1 MANDISGYNLSVA
14 APVSRRESAS
24 TVKDLQTKPVDRIA
38 PGNGPSGPGGTGQQR
53 AEKGSLQE
61 SVQDLNN
68 LVQELQRELNFSV
81 DEASGEMV
89 VKVVDRETEEVVRQI
104 PAEEVLRLRQRLEQ
118 ATGALFSD
126 KV

>member
-1 MANDISGYNLSVA
+1 MANDISVYSLNAA
-14 APVSRRESAS
+14 APVSRRESVSSVKELPSRSTDQVAS
-24 TVKDLQTKPVDRIA
+24 RDDRAQAVGGARQAAEKQDLEQSVKDLNA
-38 PGNGPSGPGGTGQQR
+38 
-53 AEKGSLQE
+53 
-61 SVQDLNN
+61 

-89 VKVVDRETEEVVRQI
+89 VKVVDRQTEEVVRQI
-104 PAEEVLRLRQRLEQ
+104 PSEEVLRLRQRLEQ